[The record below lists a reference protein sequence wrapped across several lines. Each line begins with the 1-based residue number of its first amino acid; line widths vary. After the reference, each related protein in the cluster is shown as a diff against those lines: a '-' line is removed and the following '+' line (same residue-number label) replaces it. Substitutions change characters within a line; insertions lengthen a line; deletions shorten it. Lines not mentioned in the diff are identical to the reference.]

1 MHPSTSSAS
10 TDLIFRRP
18 VEADHPRVLAVLEQW
33 WGGLGGAEGARYRAA
48 LLPRLYF
55 QHFATTSTVAEHPDG
70 RLAGFLIGFL
80 SPTEP
85 GTGYVHFVGVDPATR
100 RTGLGAAL
108 YQHFFDDTGSAG
120 ARTVRAVTSPVNTA
134 SIAFHRAL
142 GFAVSP
148 VEPDYDGPGHD
159 RVCFTRTV
167 AER

>member
-10 TDLIFRRP
+10 TDLIFRRRA
-18 VEADHPRVLAVLEQW
+18 EADHPRVLA
-33 WGGLGGAEGARYRAA
+33 
-48 LLPRLYF
+48 
-55 QHFATTSTVAEHPDG
+55 
-70 RLAGFLIGFL
+70 
-80 SPTEP
+80 SPI
-85 GTGYVHFVGVDPATR
+85 
-100 RTGLGAAL
+100 
-108 YQHFFDDTGSAG
+108 
-120 ARTVRAVTSPVNTA
+120 NTA